1 MKPYWVGYGT
11 LGGRQPFVE
20 MDGRFE
26 FFFVGGGGFRR
37 CILWISIREGWG
49 NFVAREHF
57 RWRLCEIP
65 A

>member
-26 FFFVGGGGFRR
+26 IFFLGGGVGSMLYFMDKY
-37 CILWISIREGWG
+37 
-49 NFVAREHF
+49 
-57 RWRLCEIP
+57 
-65 A
+65 